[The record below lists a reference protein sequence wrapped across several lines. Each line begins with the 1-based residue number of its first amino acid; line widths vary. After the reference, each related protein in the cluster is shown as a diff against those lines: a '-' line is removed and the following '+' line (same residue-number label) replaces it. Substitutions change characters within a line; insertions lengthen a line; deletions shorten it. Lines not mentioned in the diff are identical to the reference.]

1 MWYYIRTYF
10 LERQKNMV
18 NIALLGFGVVGSGT
32 AEVLTKNKSIIEKKL
47 GCEYHIKYILDL
59 REFPDSPFA
68 DRIVHDFNTI
78 LNDPEVTVVAEM
90 MGGSYPAYDFT
101 KACLMAGKSVVTSNK
116 EVVSTFGVE
125 LCKIANE
132 NGVRYLFEASV
143 GGGIPIIRPL
153 MNDLSSNKVNRISG
167 ILNGTTNYILTSM
180 RDSGATF
187 EDALKTAQK
196 LGYAE
201 ANPSADV
208 DGIDAARKTVILAAL
223 ASGRLV
229 NPKSIYVEGITKITL
244 EDTKLAESL
253 GFTIKLIGFTE
264 ISDDG
269 LIAFVSP
276 RLVPSTNPLC
286 RIDDVFNGV
295 LVDANMVGEVMFYG
309 PGAGKLPTASA
320 VVADIIDIIS
330 NMDKDP
336 KSIDWIAATED
347 DMADFNE
354 YSCRRMFICNEKSN
368 IVTDAIPD
376 CEVKCVFGKYAY
388 VSTDKISEKQAVN
401 LAHDLGDSLVSA
413 YRIL

>member
-1 MWYYIRTYF
+1 
-10 LERQKNMV
+10 MV

-32 AEVLTKNKSIIEKKL
+32 AEVLTENKKIIEERL
-47 GCEYHIKYILDL
+47 GREYNLKYILDL
-59 REFPDSPFA
+59 REFPDSPFG

-78 LNDPEVTVVAEM
+78 LNDPEVSIVAEM
-90 MGGSYPAYDFT
+90 MGGSHPAYDFT
-101 KACLMAGKSVVTSNK
+101 KACLMAGKNVVTSNK

-125 LCKIANE
+125 LCEIAKQ

-153 MNDLSSNKVNRISG
+153 INDLSSNKINKISG

-180 RDSGATF
+180 RDKGESF
-187 EDALKTAQK
+187 EDALKKAQA

-223 ASGRLV
+223 ASGKLID
-229 NPKSIYVEGITKITL
+229 PKTIHIEGITKITL
-244 EDTKLAESL
+244 QDTKVAEQF
-253 GFTIKLIGFTE
+253 GYTIKLIGYTE
-264 ISDDG
+264 LTSDG

-276 RLVPSTNPLC
+276 RMVPSTNPLC

-320 VVADIIDIIS
+320 VVADIIDIIAA
-330 NMDKDP
+330 MDTTP
-336 KSIDWIAATED
+336 KSIEWKQAEPCDL
-347 DMADFNE
+347 ADFAD
-354 YSCRRMFICNEKSN
+354 YKCRRMFIVRGNESALAGIN
-368 IVTDAIPD
+368 G
-376 CEVKCVFGKYAY
+376 EVKAIDGACACVTADTLTEAEA
-388 VSTDKISEKQAVN
+388 SKIASS
-401 LAHDLGDSLVSA
+401 LGNALISV
-413 YRIL
+413 YRVL